1 MKRFKVGDKV
11 KITGVGDKWNGK
23 YATIEKI
30 DGAYIYIR
38 PRWYKHQIEVY
49 ECEIE
54 YVDDW
59 NDFEWY

>member
-23 YATIEKI
+23 YAFIEEI
-30 DGAYIYIR
+30 NGAYIYIR

-49 ECEIE
+49 ACEIE
-54 YVDDW
+54 
-59 NDFEWY
+59 